1 VEYHVSILDEPLTI
15 GEDFSGY
22 TREYPGVFAFIGS
35 NSKYDLHHPKY
46 HPDVR
51 ILEKAPQYF
60 VQLVQRLLT
69 WIFKL
74 EWFHISYNFLWLN
87 VHDNWVYNKH

>member
-1 VEYHVSILDEPLTI
+1 MEYHVSILDEPLTI

-46 HPDVR
+46 HPDAVSYTHLTLPTKR
-51 ILEKAPQYF
+51 I
-60 VQLVQRLLT
+60 V
-69 WIFKL
+69 
-74 EWFHISYNFLWLN
+74 
-87 VHDNWVYNKH
+87 